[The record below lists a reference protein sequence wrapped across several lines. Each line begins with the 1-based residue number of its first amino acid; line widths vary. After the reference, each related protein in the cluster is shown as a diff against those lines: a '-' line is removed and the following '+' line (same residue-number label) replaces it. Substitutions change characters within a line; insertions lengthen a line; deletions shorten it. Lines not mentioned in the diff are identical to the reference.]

1 MADSSTVDVGTLS
14 QVLGVA
20 GGWFVAVVL
29 LFGGG
34 GWLIYAMATDRL
46 VTGRR
51 LRALQRAHD
60 AEQARGDVLA
70 RALLELQPGVKLAV
84 TAVERF
90 SSLTIDA
97 IDGGDSPAQRQGIP
111 T

>member
-1 MADSSTVDVGTLS
+1 MLSWADPSTVDVGALS

-20 GGWFVAVVL
+20 GGWFVAVLL

-60 AEQARGDVLA
+60 AEQKRGDVLA
-70 RALLELQPGVKLAV
+70 RTLLELQPGVKLAV
-84 TAVERF
+84 SAVERF
-90 SSLTIDA
+90 STLTV
-97 IDGGDSPAQRQGIP
+97 DGGEPPAERRGI
-111 T
+111 TA

>member
-1 MADSSTVDVGTLS
+1 MGTEPSAVDVSALS

-20 GGWFVAVVL
+20 GGWFVAVLL

-70 RALLELQPGVKLAV
+70 RTLLELQPGVKLAV
-84 TAVERF
+84 QTVERF
-90 SSLTIDA
+90 SSITL
-97 IDGGDSPAQRQGIP
+97 DGGTPPADRQGI
-111 T
+111 TS